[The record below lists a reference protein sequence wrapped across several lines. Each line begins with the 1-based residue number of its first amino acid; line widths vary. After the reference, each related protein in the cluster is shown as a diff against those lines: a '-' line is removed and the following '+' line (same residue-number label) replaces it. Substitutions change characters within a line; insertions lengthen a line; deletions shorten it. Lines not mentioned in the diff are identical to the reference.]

1 MNNENGYIDHLV
13 LEDGQRVEGDFFV
26 DCTGFRALLI
36 GDALG
41 VGFEDWSHWL
51 PNDSAIAVQ
60 TESIHPPA
68 PYTRSL
74 AHEAGWQWRIP
85 LQHRMGNGIVYCG
98 KYMDQEKALQ
108 TLLESVEG
116 ETLTEPNFIRFQTGA
131 RAKHWE
137 KNCVAVGLSSG
148 FMEPLESTSIHLIQ
162 RNVIRLLHML
172 PNDEVCQND
181 VDEFNKQAEI
191 DMEQIKDFLI
201 LHYVANNRE
210 GEPFWDYVREMAIPE
225 SLRHRID
232 LFRKTGRI
240 FRHNDELFAE
250 NSWVQVMMGQGIVP
264 ESYHPITTKMRDEEV
279 SHFLK
284 TLKDSVAA
292 TVDNLPSHSD
302 YIAKYCPA
310 EK

>member
-1 MNNENGYIDHLV
+1 MITFNNLMKIDEAEFMRETQATFKLAIAFEGWKERNHRYIHPFGQAGHDHWTCGFQHFWLNGKDRGHHEDYSLYSLELPRRIISSLGTYLISELVTHITWTRADMHAIYAGFRRPMVQSGSKGRSSVELNNENGYIDHLV

-85 LQHRMGNGIVYCG
+85 LQHRMGNGIVYCS

-116 ETLTEPNFIRFQTGA
+116 ETITG
-131 RAKHWE
+131 
-137 KNCVAVGLSSG
+137 
-148 FMEPLESTSIHLIQ
+148 
-162 RNVIRLLHML
+162 
-172 PNDEVCQND
+172 
-181 VDEFNKQAEI
+181 
-191 DMEQIKDFLI
+191 LI
-201 LHYVANNRE
+201 LFVFKLVRAPNIGKRIASPLVSRLALWNR
-210 GEPFWDYVREMAIPE
+210 W
-225 SLRHRID
+225 
-232 LFRKTGRI
+232 
-240 FRHNDELFAE
+240 NQ
-250 NSWVQVMMGQGIVP
+250 QVF
-264 ESYHPITTKMRDEEV
+264 T
-279 SHFLK
+279 
-284 TLKDSVAA
+284 
-292 TVDNLPSHSD
+292 
-302 YIAKYCPA
+302 
-310 EK
+310 